1 MKYVYP
7 AIFHEENGTYIVE
20 IPDLPGAKTYGTD
33 LSDAMFMA
41 KDAAESWLLSAEEK
55 HEKVPFARKADD
67 FKLTNDNFINLI
79 LADTDSFR
87 YFQPHHDVMV
97 NSKKAGVKLT
107 IPKTESDNE
116 LPMPYINA
124 IKNFM

>member
-7 AIFHEENGTYIVE
+7 AIFHEENGTYLVE

-41 KDAAESWLLSAEEK
+41 KDAAESWLLTAEEK
-55 HEKVPFARKADD
+55 HEAVPEAHSAEDFAGGGKG
-67 FKLTNDNFINLI
+67 FINLI

-87 YFQPHHDVMV
+87 FFRPHHDVMV
-97 NSKKAGVKLT
+97 NAKKSGVKLT
-107 IPKTESDNE
+107 LPRSEND
-116 LPMPYINA
+116 LPMPYVNTIRDYL
-124 IKNFM
+124 

>member
-7 AIFHEENGTYIVE
+7 AIFREENGTYLVE

-41 KDAAESWLLSAEEK
+41 KDAAESWLLTAEEK
-55 HEKVPFARKADD
+55 NEVVPKAHSAED
-67 FKLTNDNFINLI
+67 FSGEGNRFINLI

-87 YFQPHHDVMV
+87 YFEPHHDVMI
-97 NSKKAGVKLT
+97 NTQKSGIKLT
-107 IPKTESDNE
+107 LPRSDYE
-116 LPMPYINA
+116 LPISYVNTIRDYI
-124 IKNFM
+124 

>member
-7 AIFHEENGTYIVE
+7 AIFNEENGTYLVE

-41 KDAAESWLLSAEEK
+41 KDAAESWLLTAEEK
-55 HEKVPFARKADD
+55 HETVPEAHSPGD
-67 FKLTNDNFINLI
+67 FPQNGNSFINLI

-87 YFQPHHDVMV
+87 YFKPHHDVLM
-97 NSKKAGVKLT
+97 NAGKSGVKLT
-107 IPKTESDNE
+107 LPRTDKE
-116 LPMPYINA
+116 LPMTYVQT
-124 IKNFM
+124 IKDYM